1 MNNSDAHA
9 QEHQESGDVMVE
21 VTGCPK
27 EDARAVFDVL
37 RHSFVSDRPA
47 ADAPEEES
55 EVRPTVWSA
64 TVDVTETREGASPTR
79 LSGPVT
85 VEAQGGYWAVD
96 RLRRSLADAFTV
108 KVVGTASGDQEQ
120 EVRLRLE
127 SRDAAA

>member
-9 QEHQESGDVMVE
+9 QEHRESGDVVVE

-27 EDARAVFDVL
+27 EDARTVFDVL
-37 RHSFVSDRPA
+37 RRSFVSDRPA
-47 ADAPEEES
+47 DDPPEDAS
-55 EVRPTVWSA
+55 AVRPTVWTA
-64 TVDVTETREGASPTR
+64 TVDVTEAEESAAPPR

-96 RLRRSLADAFTV
+96 RLRRHLADTFTV
-108 KVVGTASGDQEQ
+108 RVVGTASGDQEQ

-127 SRDAAA
+127 SRDAA

>member
-21 VTGCPK
+21 VTGCPQ

-47 ADAPEEES
+47 DDVPES
-55 EVRPTVWSA
+55 ESETRPTVWTA
-64 TVDVTETREGASPTR
+64 TVDVSETRQDARPAR

-85 VEAQGGYWAVD
+85 LEAQGGYWAVD
-96 RLRRSLADAFTV
+96 RLRRRLSDTFTV

-127 SRDAAA
+127 SRDAA

>member
-1 MNNSDAHA
+1 MNKPDPHA
-9 QEHQESGDVMVE
+9 QEHQESGDVVVE

-37 RHSFVSDRPA
+37 RRSFLSDRPA
-47 ADAPEEES
+47 GDTPEEES
-55 EVRPTVWSA
+55 EVRPTVWTA
-64 TVDVTETREGASPTR
+64 TVDVSEIHGGAVPAR

-96 RLRRSLADAFTV
+96 RLRRSLADTFTV
-108 KVVGTASGDQEQ
+108 RVVGTASGDQEE

-127 SRDAAA
+127 SHDAA